1 MCGGSEPPRRADTEG
16 RGEIYD
22 EQPETFYDDTWG
34 LPQVNGRS
42 SKKNPRFYR
51 RIFFILLK
59 KQIGNGKIQNPE
71 GAFSQSR
78 NQFGFNSGA
87 N

>member
-42 SKKNPRFYR
+42 SKKTPQ
-51 RIFFILLK
+51 ILQKNFLYFAK
-59 KQIGNGKIQNPE
+59 KTDWKW
-71 GAFSQSR
+71 
-78 NQFGFNSGA
+78 
-87 N
+87 